1 MNQSEKL
8 LGVLKRLY
16 EKENRGSTY
25 LTGWIETPNS
35 NDKFFHQNSLIN
47 RKEIDNISDGAFVF
61 FEVKRTK
68 TTTGEREDAVNCS
81 LNCEKIILK
90 DIVQYDIDTIKFIFR
105 HATDELKTKLVSTI
119 ETIHEKSP
127 ISEVLAKIE
136 NIKKALPLLFQA
148 TQIENTGTE
157 QEIQQNL
164 PVIENTDIAPKSFLE
179 TIFESNTPEYNQNL
193 FNILVE
199 GLRTIDN
206 EDVFQQAKFLLKFN
220 SITKNN
226 IENLNSIFYHKAIDE
241 YKFRLWFEKLT
252 DYCSTE
258 ILKYHFEK
266 AELAFKTE
274 IIQRCQ
280 GSENGFLV
288 LNNQV
293 KNPNEVEEVYF
304 SGIRAKLLQELNEAK
319 KAILVAVAWFTNDDL
334 FGMLCM
340 KLKQGIKVELIII
353 NDYINNWEF
362 GLPFQTFIDLGG
374 KLYLSEYPSI
384 MHHKFCLIDNET
396 IFNGSYNWT
405 YYAEMRN
412 DENCMLFKGKPNF
425 MKEFKAEFKKLKSKL
440 GNPIDKIVPFDNS
453 EIVRFERTAFRQYF
467 STDLT
472 LRAETVRETN
482 ISRANELANTA
493 INIDTENTE
502 AKNFQKEIQPE
513 VQLQQRTIQVQN
525 IVADKTETTTDQVE
539 EESETQNFFENIEE
553 EKDNIPE
560 NQLVQ
565 TSQVKNVEIDTK
577 PIVNIEQTPK
587 QQIQKIDTVQKQVKH
602 EPTKQI
608 VTPQNQNTP
617 KVKTNYVNTT
627 PIQEQKTTSVIVEN
641 YSVPKSE
648 VKKYLFENLQ
658 LVLALDYSN
667 SMENQGGHH
676 SGYKLY
682 STGKIQKVIEML
694 FAISKGL
701 TSEQNID
708 IFLFEKKSNRLP
720 QITQTNYLNYVSQ
733 EIEKYQMNGTDI
745 FAPIEDIDKNYR
757 QISKNVFVILITD
770 GENNEEVSNQ
780 KIREYFNEHSNTSIF
795 WQFVGLGAKFDFLE
809 SLEKTAKNVSFFA
822 LNDVQTISNE
832 RLLERL
838 LQKFPTWYKESKTK
852 GLIK

>member
-1 MNQSEKL
+1 MNQTEKL
-8 LGVLKRLY
+8 LGVLTRLNK
-16 EKENRGSTY
+16 KENEGSTY
-25 LTGWIETPNS
+25 FTAWVETPNS
-35 NDKFFHQNSLIN
+35 SDKFFHQNSLTN
-47 RKEIDNISDGAFVF
+47 KKEIENIAEGTFIL
-61 FEVKRTK
+61 FEVRTTK
-68 TTTGEREDAVNCS
+68 TKIGEREDAVNCS
-81 LNCEKIILK
+81 LNCEKTILK
-90 DIVQYDIDTIKFIFR
+90 DIIQYDIPKIKFVFR
-105 HATDELKTKLVSTI
+105 YATDELKAKLVSRI
-119 ETIHEKSP
+119 ETVQAKSP

-136 NIKKALPLLFQA
+136 NIKKALPILFQA
-148 TQIENTGTE
+148 TQIQETEIE

-164 PVIENTDIAPKSFLE
+164 PVIDNTDVVPKSFLE

-199 GLRTIDN
+199 GLKTIDN

-266 AELAFKTE
+266 AESGFKTE

-293 KNPNEVEEVYF
+293 KNSNELEEVYF
-304 SGIRAKLLQELNEAK
+304 SDIRAKLLQELNEAK
-319 KAILVAVAWFTNDDL
+319 KAIFVAVAWFTNDDL

-353 NDYINNWEF
+353 NDYINNWEL

-412 DENCMLFKGKPNF
+412 DENCMLFKGKPNL
-425 MKEFKAEFKKLKSKL
+425 MREFKTEFKKLKSKL
-440 GNPIDKIVPFDNS
+440 GNSIDKVVPFDNS
-453 EIVRFERTAFRQYF
+453 QIVRFERTAFRQYF

-472 LRAETVRETN
+472 LRAETIRKTN

-502 AKNFQKEIQPE
+502 AKSFQKEIQSE

-525 IVADKTETTTDQVE
+525 IVADKTETIIDQVE
-539 EESETQNFFENIEE
+539 EVSKTQNFFENIEE
-553 EKDNIPE
+553 EKDNIHE

-565 TSQVKNVEIDTK
+565 TSQDKNVEIDTK
-577 PIVNIEQTPK
+577 PAVNIEQTPK
-587 QQIQKIDTVQKQVKH
+587 QQIQKVDAVQKQVKQ
-602 EPTKQI
+602 EPIKQV

-617 KVKTNYVNTT
+617 KVTTNYVNTT
-627 PIQEQKTTSVIVEN
+627 PIQVQKTSVVVPN
-641 YSVPKSE
+641 YSIPQSE
-648 VKKYLFENLQ
+648 VKKYIFENLQ
-658 LVLALDYSN
+658 LVFALDYSN

-708 IFLFEKKSNRLP
+708 MFLFEKKSNRLP

-733 EIEKYQMNGTDI
+733 EIGKYQMNGTDI
-745 FAPIEDIDKNYR
+745 FAPIEDIHKKYITSTKNM
-757 QISKNVFVILITD
+757 FVILITD
-770 GENNEEVSNQ
+770 GENNEETSNQ
-780 KIREYFNEHSNTSIF
+780 KIREYFKANSNTSIF
-795 WQFVGLGAKFDFLE
+795 WQFVGLGANFGFLE
-809 SLEKTAKNVSFFA
+809 SLEKIASNVSFFA
-822 LNDVQTISNE
+822 LNDVQTISNDT
-832 RLLERL
+832 LLGRL
-838 LQKFPTWYKESKTK
+838 LQKFPTWYKESEAK

>member
-1 MNQSEKL
+1 MNQSEKF
-8 LGVLKRLY
+8 LGVLKRLN
-16 EKENRGSTY
+16 EKENKGSTY
-25 LTGWIETPNS
+25 LTGWIEMPNS
-35 NDKFFHQNSLIN
+35 NDKFFHQNSLTN
-47 RKEIDNISDGAFVF
+47 RKEIDNISEGAFVF
-61 FEVKRTK
+61 FEVRITK
-68 TTTGEREDAVNCS
+68 TTTGEREDAIYCS

-90 DIVQYDIDTIKFIFR
+90 DIIQYDMQTIKFIFR
-105 HATDELKTKLVSTI
+105 HATDDLKTKLISKI
-119 ETIHEKSP
+119 ENTQAQSP
-127 ISEVLAKIE
+127 VSEVLEKIDS
-136 NIKKALPLLFQA
+136 IKKELPKLFQV
-148 TQIENTGTE
+148 TENQIAE
-157 QEIQQNL
+157 QEIQQIL
-164 PVIENTDIAPKSFLE
+164 PITKKVTQKSFLE
-179 TIFESNTPEYNQNL
+179 IIFETNTPEYNQNL
-193 FNILVE
+193 FHLLVD
-199 GLRTIDN
+199 GLKTIDN

-220 SITKNN
+220 ATTSNN
-226 IENLNSIFYHKAIDE
+226 IENLNSIFYHKAINE
-241 YKFRLWFEKLT
+241 YKFLLWFEKLT

-258 ILKYHFEK
+258 ILKFHFER
-266 AELAFKTE
+266 AELAFKNE

-304 SGIRAKLLQELNEAK
+304 SGIRQKLLQELNEAK
-319 KAILVAVAWFTNDDL
+319 KTIFVAVAWFTNDDL

-362 GLPFQTFIDLGG
+362 GLPFQTFVDLGG

-405 YYAEMRN
+405 YYAEMCN
-412 DENCMLFKGKPNF
+412 DENCMLFKGKPNLI
-425 MKEFKAEFKKLKSKL
+425 KEFKSEFKKLKSKL
-440 GNPIDKIVPFDNS
+440 GNPIDKVVPFDS
-453 EIVRFERTAFRQYF
+453 SQIVRFERTAFRQYF

-472 LRAETVRETN
+472 LRAATVRNTN

-502 AKNFQKEIQPE
+502 AKSFQKEIQPE
-513 VQLQQRTIQVQN
+513 VELQQRTIQVQN
-525 IVADKTETTTDQVE
+525 IIADKTEIITEQREV
-539 EESETQNFFENIEE
+539 SETPNFFEHIEE
-553 EKDNIPE
+553 EKNNIPE
-560 NQLVQ
+560 NEFTQ
-565 TSQVKNVEIDTK
+565 TSPGSNTEIHTK
-577 PIVNIEQTPK
+577 PVVNIQETPK
-587 QQIQKIDTVQKQVKH
+587 QEIQKVATVQKEVNQ
-602 EPTKQI
+602 EPIKQA
-608 VTPQNQNTP
+608 VTPQTQNISNVTP
-617 KVKTNYVNTT
+617 SY
-627 PIQEQKTTSVIVEN
+627 PPPSIRIQKTTPVVEN

-648 VKKYLFENLQ
+648 AKKYLYENLQ
-658 LVLALDYSN
+658 LVFALDYSN

-708 IFLFEKKSNRLP
+708 MFLFEKKSNKLP
-720 QITQTNYLNYVSQ
+720 KINQINYLNYVSQ

-745 FAPIEDIDKNYR
+745 FAPIEDIHKNYVNT
-757 QISKNVFVILITD
+757 SKNVFVILITD
-770 GENNEEVSNQ
+770 GENNDEKSNQ
-780 KIREYFNEHSNTSIF
+780 KIRDYFKANNNTSIF

-809 SLEKTAKNVSFFA
+809 SLEKIAINVSFFA

-832 RLLERL
+832 TLLERL
-838 LQKFPTWYKESKTK
+838 LQKFPTWYNESKTK